1 VGTQQWSLT
10 LAQWGGSWGFTM
22 EQMDEHISKAM
33 EMDEHD
39 SFNHQQMGFDQV

>member
-1 VGTQQWSLT
+1 MYETTNQY
-10 LAQWGGSWGFTM
+10 F
-22 EQMDEHISKAM
+22 HM